1 MDEDALKQ
9 AKTDW
14 RTAKLAFTQVGKSL
28 VHTVKHER
36 PPDEVRQ
43 ALAKLQAVYET

>member
-36 PPDEVRQ
+36 PPGEVRQ